1 MSIWNTPLQEPSPIP
16 LWFQIAGQ
24 LRDAIK
30 RGIFKT
36 GDVLPSENQLNQ
48 VFGVSRATSRSALAK
63 LEQEGLIV
71 RKSGKGSIVVSPRVD
86 LPANE
91 MFGFSADMRRRG
103 LRPSYVTLFAGKARA
118 VSEVADAFGI
128 RVNELIFQSR
138 RLLMADDYPM
148 GLAVSWLSPTL
159 LKGKTPP
166 SIGALNNSLYE
177 WLHAKYG
184 ETITGATEFIE
195 ASIADNEMA
204 AQLQVAVGAP
214 LLVVRRRSVNSNGMP
229 AEYAVLQ
236 FRADRYRLHLQAGT
250 LVK

>member
-1 MSIWNTPLQEPSPIP
+1 MWNKPLQESSPIP
-16 LWFQIAGQ
+16 LWFQIADQ

-30 RGIFKT
+30 GGMFKT

-71 RKSGKGSIVVSPRVD
+71 RKSGKGSIVISPRVD
-86 LPANE
+86 QPANE

-103 LRPSYVTLFAGKARA
+103 LRPSHETLFAGHVRA
-118 VSEVADAFGI
+118 SSEVADALGI
-128 RVNELIFQSR
+128 KVNEFVFQSR
-138 RLLMADDYPM
+138 RLLVADDYPM
-148 GLAVSWLSPTL
+148 GVAVSWLSPTL

-166 SIGALNNSLYE
+166 AIEDLNNNSLYE
-177 WLHAKYG
+177 WLQNTCG
-184 ETITGATEFIE
+184 ETITGAIEFIE
-195 ASIADNEMA
+195 ASVADNETA

-214 LLVVRRRSVNSNGMP
+214 LLVVRRRSDDSNGMP

-236 FRADRYRLHLQAGT
+236 FRADRYRLQLQAGM